1 MKNLFSRT
9 GFVTSGLDTKQKKQ
23 SLTVTLSVIL
33 FFVLSAFT
41 FMNFLYCFSH
51 CIGSIVCGSVDIFL
65 RDALRAVPIFLSF
78 FMTLSGL
85 MTAHT
90 FYRNEDRDT
99 LRRKAVKHAIIGIA
113 VGTAIIFYVIVSRLS
128 GRYLSLVEGSP
139 SPFYPLDSVLY
150 ALLFIVLGIYML
162 MYLKRP
168 DTLCYQGPS
177 RAPVYK
183 KCGIVRS
190 FFRAFWLLFSLY
202 GFCGFFFSFFIID
215 FTIGYIPY
223 ILAMMLES
231 LITFLSI
238 AVWELYYNNL
248 TEEKRK
254 SVILPLAV
262 ISTIVSVGSAIFYFI
277 ALKGNLDGAANVG
290 FGILPVAFSSNVNIA
305 TMLVVAIPFIVSI
318 TALIKSIFVKIKRT
332 QP

>member
-1 MKNLFSRT
+1 M
-9 GFVTSGLDTKQKKQ
+9 
-23 SLTVTLSVIL
+23 I
-33 FFVLSAFT
+33 
-41 FMNFLYCFSH
+41 
-51 CIGSIVCGSVDIFL
+51 
-65 RDALRAVPIFLSF
+65 
-78 FMTLSGL
+78 
-85 MTAHT
+85 AHT
-90 FYRNEDRDT
+90 FYRNEGRDT
-99 LRRKAVKHAIIGIA
+99 LRKKAGKHAIIGIA
-113 VGTAIIFYVIVSRLS
+113 VGTAIIIYVIVSRLS

-150 ALLFIVLGIYML
+150 ALLFIVFDIYIL
-162 MYLKRP
+162 MYFKKSE
-168 DTLCYQGPS
+168 TLCYHGPS
-177 RAPVYK
+177 RGTVQK
-183 KCGIVRS
+183 KGRFFRC
-190 FFRAFWLLFSLY
+190 FFRALWLLFGLY
-202 GFCGFFFSFFIID
+202 GFCGFFFSFFIVD

-231 LITFLSI
+231 LITFLSV

-305 TMLVVAIPFIVSI
+305 TMLVVAVPVIVSI
-318 TALIKSIFVKIKRT
+318 TALIKSIFVNIKRP